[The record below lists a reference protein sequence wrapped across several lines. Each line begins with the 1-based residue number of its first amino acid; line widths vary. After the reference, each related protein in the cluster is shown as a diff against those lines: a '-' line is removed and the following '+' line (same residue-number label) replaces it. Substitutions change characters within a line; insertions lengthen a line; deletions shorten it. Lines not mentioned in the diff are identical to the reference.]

1 MDCGYCHKHFINNR
15 TLSTHQATAK
25 YCLEIQGMD
34 SHANYICITCEQSF
48 SREDS
53 CNRHMIACTNTKP
66 GQVIGKLRTDND
78 KLRTDT
84 DAMVEKLRNDND
96 KLRIDNDKLRT
107 DNDAIVEKLRTDNDA
122 IVEKLRIDNDKLRTD
137 NDAIVEKLRTDD
149 ALVEKLR
156 SDNYSK
162 EGMIAL
168 MQDKIDRQEAKNI
181 SMEKSLIDMNVLQ
194 AKVEIYKSQ
203 SMEDRECIKQIA
215 KQPKM
220 ITTTTNILNMHTLDL
235 SDDRVKNIVDQ
246 YYNIDYLLAGS
257 KGVAQFTI
265 DKVLTKPDDKM
276 IYSLTDR
283 SREAYNF
290 KNADGVMEKDIKGRK
305 LREVVY
311 KNGIKEKA
319 FSIANNMVL
328 ENPVKAD
335 ELRCIEYALEVA
347 DLDPSTI
354 RTKEVNDKVE
364 HAYCKELRETA
375 C

>member
-1 MDCGYCHKHFINNR
+1 MECEHCNKHFTNKN
-15 TLSTHQATAK
+15 TLKIHKENAK
-25 YCLEIQGMD
+25 YCLKIQGR
-34 SHANYICITCEQSF
+34 SIVLPNHICITCENMF
-48 SREDS
+48 TTKAICDK
-53 CNRHMIACTNTKP
+53 HMLWCKDTVP
-66 GQVIGKLRTDND
+66 GQLIKKLRDDNE
-78 KLRTDT
+78 KLRNSKD
-84 DAMVEKLRNDND
+84 DMLDKLRNDND
-96 KLRIDNDKLRT
+96 ILR
-107 DNDAIVEKLRTDNDA
+107 E
-122 IVEKLRIDNDKLRTD
+122 
-137 NDAIVEKLRTDD
+137 
-149 ALVEKLR
+149 
-156 SDNYSK
+156 DNYSK

-168 MQDKIDRQEAKNI
+168 MQDKIDRQEEKI
-181 SMEKSLIDMNVLQ
+181 SSTGNSLIDLKVLQ
-194 AKVEIYKSQ
+194 AKVDIYKSQ
-203 SMEDRECIKQIA
+203 SKEKQDCLEQIA
-215 KQPKM
+215 KQPK
-220 ITTTTNILNMHTLDL
+220 ITTNTTNNTLNMHPLDL
-235 SDDRVKNIVDQ
+235 SDDRVRDIIEE

-265 DKVLTKPDDKM
+265 DKVLTKPDDKI

-290 KNADGVMEKDIKGRK
+290 KNVEGVVEKDTKGRK

-319 FSIANNMVL
+319 FLIANHMVL
-328 ENPVKAD
+328 EDPVKAE

>member
-1 MDCGYCHKHFINNR
+1 MECGYCKKI
-15 TLSTHQATAK
+15 LSSYSNLKNHQQNTK
-25 YCLEIQGMD
+25 YCLKLQGRFDIQKD
-34 SHANYICITCEQSF
+34 TTCICYICEKLFTTKNTCDKHVVLCRATPVGQLI
-48 SREDS
+48 
-53 CNRHMIACTNTKP
+53 CNLRGRLADNE
-66 GQVIGKLRTDND
+66 KLRSDSD
-78 KLRTDT
+78 F
-84 DAMVEKLRNDND
+84 VIEKLRNDN
-96 KLRIDNDKLRT
+96 
-107 DNDAIVEKLRTDNDA
+107 
-122 IVEKLRIDNDKLRTD
+122 
-137 NDAIVEKLRTDD
+137 
-149 ALVEKLR
+149 
-156 SDNYSK
+156 YSQV
-162 EGMIAL
+162 GMIAL
-168 MQDKIDRQEAKNI
+168 MQDKIDRQEAKII
-181 SMEKSLIDMNVLQ
+181 STDQLVIDMNVLQ
-194 AKVEIYKSQ
+194 NEVTIYKSQ
-203 SMEDRECIKQIA
+203 AIQKQDCIEQMA

-220 ITTTTNILNMHTLDL
+220 TSTTNVLNMHALDL
-235 SDDRVKNIVDQ
+235 SDDRVKSIIEE

-265 DKVLTKPDDKM
+265 DKVLTKPDDKI

-290 KNADGVMEKDIKGRK
+290 KNVHGVIEKDTKGRK

-319 FSIANNMVL
+319 FSIANTMVL
-328 ENPVKAD
+328 EDPDKAD

>member
-1 MDCGYCHKHFINNR
+1 MAN
-15 TLSTHQATAK
+15 TK
-25 YCLEIQGMD
+25 YCLKIQGKCSVSA
-34 SHANYICITCEQSF
+34 SHICITCEHVFTSKAGC
-48 SREDS
+48 DK
-53 CNRHMIACTNTKP
+53 HMLLCKDTLH
-66 GQVIGKLRTDND
+66 GQLIMKFRYDND
-78 KLRTDT
+78 KLRADS
-84 DAMVEKLRNDND
+84 DAVIEKLRND
-96 KLRIDNDKLRT
+96 
-107 DNDAIVEKLRTDNDA
+107 IVNLHEA
-122 IVEKLRIDNDKLRTD
+122 
-137 NDAIVEKLRTDD
+137 
-149 ALVEKLR
+149 
-156 SDNYSK
+156 NYSQ
-162 EGMIAL
+162 GGTIAL

-181 SMEKSLIDMNVLQ
+181 SIEKSLIDMKVLQ
-194 AKVEIYKSQ
+194 KEVDIYKSQ
-203 SMEDRECIKQIA
+203 AAESKDCIEQIA
-215 KQPKM
+215 RQPKN
-220 ITTTTNILNMHTLDL
+220 TTHNTLNMHTLDL
-235 SDDRVKNIVDQ
+235 DDDRVRNIIEE

-265 DKVLTKPDDKM
+265 DKVLTKPYDKL

-290 KNADGVMEKDIKGRK
+290 KNVDGVIEKDIKGRK

-328 ENPVKAD
+328 EDPVKAD

-347 DLDPSTI
+347 DLDPNTI

>member
-1 MDCGYCHKHFINNR
+1 MDCGHCHKKFANR
-15 TLSTHQATAK
+15 TSLKTHQTTAK
-25 YCLEIQGMD
+25 YCLEIQGV
-34 SHANYICITCEQSF
+34 SSLSYICIICDQGF
-48 SREDS
+48 SRQDA
-53 CNRHMIACTNTKP
+53 CDRHTILCKNTIH
-66 GQVIGKLRTDND
+66 GQVIEKLRNDID
-78 KLRTDT
+78 KLRNDNNELSN
-84 DAMVEKLRNDND
+84 DNNELRNDNSSKECIIALMKSNNMSMEKLRNDN
-96 KLRIDNDKLRT
+96 L
-107 DNDAIVEKLRTDNDA
+107 
-122 IVEKLRIDNDKLRTD
+122 
-137 NDAIVEKLRTDD
+137 
-149 ALVEKLR
+149 
-156 SDNYSK
+156 SK

-181 SMEKSLIDMNVLQ
+181 SMEKSLIDMKVLQ
-194 AKVEIYKSQ
+194 KEVDIYKSQ
-203 SMEDRECIKQIA
+203 AKESKDCIEQIA

-220 ITTTTNILNMHTLDL
+220 ITTTNILNMHTLDL
-235 SDDRVKNIVDQ
+235 SNDRVKNIIEE

-265 DKVLTKPDDKM
+265 DKVLTKPDDKV

-290 KNADGVMEKDIKGRK
+290 KNVDGVIEKDIKGRK

-311 KNGIKEKA
+311 NNGIKEKA
-319 FSIANNMVL
+319 FLIANTMVL
-328 ENPVKAD
+328 EDPVKAD

-364 HAYCKELRETA
+364 HIYCKELRETA